1 MNEKLKDSPKALMTT
16 SFRDRESAER
26 AFDLTMARGYKP
38 EEIHVFMTDDTRK
51 KLFVKENPKTDLG
64 NKALQGAGV
73 GGALGG
79 VVGATLVGL
88 AAAAATVTV
97 PGVGLVL
104 AGPLAGALA
113 GGAAGATAGGLL
125 GVLVGAGIPETHARG
140 YETELKSGGIVLGVM
155 PRHDEDARYFKSEW
169 HGQHVSK

>member
-1 MNEKLKDSPKALMTT
+1 MTQNPKDSPKDLMTT

-26 AFDLTMARGYKP
+26 AFGVTMARGYKP

-51 KLFVKENPKTDLG
+51 RLFVKEDPKTDLG
-64 NKALQGAGV
+64 NKALEGVGV
-73 GGALGG
+73 GGMVGG

-125 GVLVGAGIPETHARG
+125 GMLVGAGIPEEHARK

-155 PRHDEDARYFKSEW
+155 PRHDEDARYFKTEW
-169 HGQHVSK
+169 HGQKVGS